1 MVLTDRQRADLHAG
15 IHEYLLAQPGEAF
28 SAAAKAMYNADP
40 EACSRNFQTAASTGT
55 TSIGS
60 GIRERS
66 AEERGSSTN
75 PGNTSTSTVPTDNTL
90 TNISTTIPLLE
101 KKWTA
106 VPRLQKKVLELE
118 KCLAAGGNA
127 GGRLLLATSSIGSSN
142 TLAEGRRNL
151 PRPPSLR
158 TMIGHTG
165 PITCVQCHPMYA
177 LLVSASEDGTLKL
190 WDSDSGELLTTLKGH
205 VDTVTHVSFDSNT
218 ATTTTPSS
226 SLGGRFLASASNDW
240 TVKIWRWKDGS
251 TNLSDWTCIQTLR
264 GHDHTVSSVT
274 FVPLSSQ
281 SATDTPPIMPTHVI
295 SASRDTNLRLWEIAT
310 GFCIQTYHH
319 GDWVRCIS
327 STTISTDTYFT
338 TSSKSGIILASA
350 GNDATIKLWT
360 VEYSNSD
367 DDLQRSSKSKHH
379 PPPQL
384 LHRQQQQ
391 SIAELRGH
399 THVIECLS
407 FIFSTQTSSL
417 RSKKNTNKLGHDIST
432 LLVSGSRDKTVKV
445 WNFVL
450 QECLF
455 TFSYHDNWV
464 KCVILHPSGNYVIS
478 TGDDRSIRV
487 MDLKVRIM
495 VIKKWV
501 EISSIC
507 TYFVNVFS
515 SQKISF
521 CTNSCI
527 LSLLRNCFPTPV
539 KANRCL
545 RTIENAHTHFIT
557 SIDMHPTLPLLISGS
572 VDQTIRCWA
581 LD

>member
-1 MVLTDRQRADLHAG
+1 MVLTDRQRSDLHAG

-28 SAAAKAMYNADP
+28 SAAAKAMYDADP
-40 EACSRNFQTAASTGT
+40 EACSRNFQTDISSSNTPST
-55 TSIGS
+55 
-60 GIRERS
+60 IRQKGDQ
-66 AEERGSSTN
+66 ERGSSTN
-75 PGNTSTSTVPTDNTL
+75 SANTSAAPADNNI
-90 TNISTTIPLLE
+90 TNITTNIPLLE

-118 KCLAAGGNA
+118 KCLAASGSA
-127 GGRLLLATSSIGSSN
+127 GGRLLLATSSIGSGAVA
-142 TLAEGRRNL
+142 AEGRRNL

-158 TMIGHTG
+158 TMVGHTG

-177 LLVSASEDGTLKL
+177 LVVSASEDGTLKL

-218 ATTTTPSS
+218 ATTSTTSSS

-240 TVKIWRWKDGS
+240 TVKIWQWKEGS
-251 TNLSDWTCIQTLR
+251 TNISDWTCIQTLR

-274 FVPLSSQ
+274 FVPFSLQTS
-281 SATDTPPIMPTHVI
+281 TDTPPARPTHVI
-295 SASRDTNLRLWEIAT
+295 SASRDSKLRLWEIST
-310 GFCIQTYHH
+310 GFCIMTYHH
-319 GDWVRCIS
+319 GDWIRCLS
-327 STTISTDTYFT
+327 STTISTEAYFT
-338 TSSKSGIILASA
+338 SDSKSGILLASA

-360 VEYSNSD
+360 VEYSDTD
-367 DDLQRSSKSKHH
+367 DDLQRSNKSKHH
-379 PPPQL
+379 PSPQL

-399 THVIECLS
+399 THVIECIS
-407 FIFSTQTSSL
+407 FIFSTRTTSS
-417 RSKKNTNKLGHDIST
+417 RSKKQTNKLGHDIST

-464 KCVILHPSGNYVIS
+464 KSVILHPSGNYVIS

-487 MDLKVRIM
+487 IDLKVNIVLFHLDAKKYAVLIRIFYLN
-495 VIKKWV
+495 
-501 EISSIC
+501 
-507 TYFVNVFS
+507 YF
-515 SQKISF
+515 IPSF
-521 CTNSCI
+521 
-527 LSLLRNCFPTPV
+527 V

-545 RTIENAHTHFIT
+545 RTIENAHTHFIS